1 MDIIDTQIDR
11 AVTLLGF
18 MDGPEAAGVMIASG
32 VASEEAFF
40 AVKAAEILVAPFPYT
55 PSQMDAM
62 HAMADLEE
70 VSYAEWLRQD
80 AQDAQYIQ
88 DDGDYLDRK
97 FTGAVFA

>member
-1 MDIIDTQIDR
+1 
-11 AVTLLGF
+11 
-18 MDGPEAAGVMIASG
+18 
-32 VASEEAFF
+32 
-40 AVKAAEILVAPFPYT
+40 
-55 PSQMDAM
+55 MDAM